1 MIKRYSI
8 FIAATIIIL
17 FNLFHTGCTKQETV
31 PAKFKSIDSTWH
43 KIENA
48 LNTDTLGYKA
58 VTAYLFYCRNITTD
72 EDQYLEKKIKQHS
85 HWNKNEDLKSALYL
99 YKGWRYIEKQQDSVA
114 LTFLTEVTSEQI
126 DIQLSAIQARAFY
139 HYLNNELDTALK
151 LYIQSYQIAKS
162 QDNQPWILR
171 CANNVGTLYFD
182 LREFDIASTYFT
194 EALVTAQA
202 LKTEVPMLI
211 NNIITCALV
220 DSEGKEAIQLY
231 KKYSNLF
238 KPKNTYEKSIYDI
251 NRIHYFWKTQQID
264 SFKYHL
270 DKIDVGTVGEVVETM
285 RDQQYLFYYVYQN
298 DKNAFNKLF
307 DSYKSRILKDP
318 IEYLL
323 PWSDLLNF
331 AQTQK
336 FNTLSYAELF
346 DLYNRFQNNPNKK
359 LKSTLSNLLYLHKSG
374 TKEGSDWLIQHLRT
388 ELEISNSSAKSFQ
401 NDLKNQIKIHDLHN
415 ENKEIKLKL
424 EVEGAENRAYL
435 TLFIGSILVL
445 ILLVGWFILYQK
457 NKQITIQK
465 LRLEIQNSRNI
476 SEINLNKKQFAERL
490 ISANQAVNKRLEKIS
505 NKLKSSEFAKNP
517 EIVQARKE
525 IDAINVLKGE
535 WSLEMQQI
543 QTIDD
548 ISFLLDHFKCI
559 QNFNQTEQSLLAY
572 LLNGHKVKEIAA
584 LMSLSEQHVRNTK
597 TKVLKALSTEK
608 KIEVTLE
615 FLAEIKTKGNNLL

>member
-1 MIKRYSI
+1 MIKRHSI
-8 FIAATIIIL
+8 FIAATIILL
-17 FNLFHTGCTKQETV
+17 FNLLQTGCTKSETV
-31 PAKFKSIDSTWH
+31 PATLKSIDSTWH

-48 LNTDTLGYKA
+48 LETDTLGYKA
-58 VTAYLFYCRNITTD
+58 VTAYLFYCSNINPD
-72 EDQYLEKKIKQHS
+72 EDQYLEKRIKQHPQ
-85 HWNKNEDLKSALYL
+85 WNKNEDLKSALYL
-99 YKGWRYIEKQQDSVA
+99 YKGWRYLDKQRDSVA
-114 LTFLTEVTSEQI
+114 LTFLKDVKSDQI
-126 DIQLSAIQARAFY
+126 DIQLSALQARAFY
-139 HYLNNELDTALK
+139 HYLNNQLDTALK

-162 QDNQPWILR
+162 QDSQPWILR
-171 CANNVGTLYFD
+171 SANNVGTLYFD

-220 DSEGKEAIQLY
+220 DSEGKDAIQLY

-238 KPKNTYEKSIYDI
+238 KPKNSYEKSIYDI
-251 NRIHYFWKTQQID
+251 NRVHYFWKTQQMD

-270 DKIDVGTVGEVVETM
+270 DKIEVKEVGEVVETM
-285 RDQQYLFYYVYQN
+285 RDQQYLLYYVYQK

-307 DSYKSRILKDP
+307 DSYKSKILKDP

-336 FNTLSYAELF
+336 FNTLSYAELI

-374 TKEGSDWLIQHLRT
+374 TKEGSDWLIQHLKS
-388 ELEISNSSAKSFQ
+388 ELEISNSSANSFQ
-401 NDLKNQIKIHDLHN
+401 NDLKTQIKIHDLHN

-476 SEINLNKKQFAERL
+476 SEIYLNKKQFAERL

-597 TKVLKALSTEK
+597 TKVLKSLSTEK
-608 KIEVTLE
+608 KLEVTLG
-615 FLAEIKTKGNNLL
+615 FLSELKNKGNNIL